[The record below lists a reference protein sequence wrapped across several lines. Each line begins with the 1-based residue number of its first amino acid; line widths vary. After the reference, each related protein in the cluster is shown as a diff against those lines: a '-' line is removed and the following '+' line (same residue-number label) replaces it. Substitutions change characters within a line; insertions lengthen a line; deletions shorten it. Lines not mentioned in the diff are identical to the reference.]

1 MRRWRR
7 LVAGMGLLLA
17 CSTTHAQPVVRQLLI
32 QPSDFSRASE
42 ALQEA
47 IENQGLIPGPRNH
60 FGEML
65 ARTAPVLG
73 HAVLVYDQAE
83 ITPFCSATVSWA
95 LVTENP
101 DYIALC
107 PLTIALYTLAGQPET
122 VYLSYRDPGS
132 ASAALSAASV
142 LLRDIATATVT
153 AARVFRQAG
162 KNSAP

>member
-1 MRRWRR
+1 MTGF
-7 LVAGMGLLLA
+7 VLLLA
-17 CSTTHAQPVVRQLLI
+17 CSMAHGEPVVRQWVI
-32 QPSDFSRASE
+32 KPSDFARASE

-73 HAVLVYDQAE
+73 HSVLVYDQAE
-83 ITPFCSATVSWA
+83 IIPFCSATVSWA
-95 LVTENP
+95 LVTETS

-107 PLTIALYTLAGQPET
+107 PLTIALYTLTGQPET

-132 ASAALSAASV
+132 SSAALSTASA
-142 LLRDIATATVT
+142 LLRDIAIATVT
-153 AARVFRQAG
+153 AARVFRPSE
-162 KNSAP
+162 KDNNP